1 MSVRSRLPKNRLVPT
16 VVAAGAVGTVALAL
30 ATTGTLSAFAASI
43 QNSVDT
49 SSTGTLVLQEKSSDG
64 ITCTST
70 DGTDNAATCSTI
82 NKYGGQVLSPGQT
95 STTTVTMTNLGTLTP
110 ASFTLQPGACSTTNS
125 ASGEASTTDLCS
137 KITVTVYAGT
147 DATGSPL
154 SDPTSLSSFKTQT
167 LATLAPKASQDYTF
181 VVSVPDLDNT
191 FQGLTVSQPLTWT
204 MSS

>member
-1 MSVRSRLPKNRLVPT
+1 MSVRSRMPKNRLVPT

-43 QNSVDT
+43 QNSVNT

-137 KITVTVYAGT
+137 KINLAVYAGA
-147 DATGSPL
+147 DDTGSSVFSGTL
-154 SDPTSLSSFKTQT
+154 STFTAAKKLTS
-167 LATLAPKASQDYTF
+167 LAPKASQAYTF

-191 FQGLTVSQPLTWT
+191 YQGLTASQPLTWT